1 MPVFRHTRL
10 YCLPH
15 IGLDVAVEVG
25 LLGDAV
31 GQEELADIC
40 FDIGGDGT
48 RAVAVAVIAGA
59 GELAD
64 EVALDDALLPVGHV
78 VTEPGETNRHATDL
92 VAAIHGALLRL
103 HLRIVEVDA
112 VRHEAVLRRIVAEDR
127 AEAVLMKR
135 APLAVADDILL
146 GFLPEDLL
154 FRWLRDCFLL
164 FHLIAFRFVFI
175 I

>member
-1 MPVFRHTRL
+1 M
-10 YCLPH
+10 YILPDV
-15 IGLDVAVEVG
+15 GLDVAVEVG

-31 GQEELADIC
+31 GLEELADVC
-40 FDIGGDGT
+40 FDIGGDGA
-48 RAVAVAVIAGA
+48 RAVAVAVVASA

-78 VTEPGETNRHATDL
+78 VTEPGETDRHATDL
-92 VAAIHGALLRL
+92 VAAIHGALFRL

-112 VRHEAVLRRIVAEDR
+112 VRHETVLWRIVAEDR
-127 AEAVLMKR
+127 TEAVLTKR
-135 APLAVADDILL
+135 TPLAVADDILL

-164 FHLIAFRFVFI
+164 FHLCFFRFVLI